1 MKSPTRSFPKYRLTY
16 MAIAINIEDLLEKQK
31 IESIRIDNNIQP

>member
-1 MKSPTRSFPKYRLTY
+1 

-31 IESIRIDNNIQP
+31 IESIRIDNNIQGTIF